1 MASHAAAAPRVT
13 AALTGPE
20 PHSDY
25 SVTRIRVLKS
35 QTSPCVTNWL
45 SCTRHA
51 VVSTTSTLSTD
62 APAMDAPATA
72 SSSGRYSSVTL
83 AVRIRRA
90 LGSSPRRTHTP
101 IRATTA
107 AAHLEAPTTTDEKC
121 CLW

>member
-1 MASHAAAAPRVT
+1 MVSHAVAAPRVT

-25 SVTRIRVLKS
+25 SATRICVLKS
-35 QTSPCVTNWL
+35 QISPCVTNWL

-51 VVSTTSTLSTD
+51 VASTTSTLSTD

-72 SSSGRYSSVTL
+72 SSSGRYLLVTL
-83 AVRIRRA
+83 VVRIRRA

-101 IRATTA
+101 TRATTA
-107 AAHLEAPTTTDEKC
+107 ADHLEAPTTTDEKY